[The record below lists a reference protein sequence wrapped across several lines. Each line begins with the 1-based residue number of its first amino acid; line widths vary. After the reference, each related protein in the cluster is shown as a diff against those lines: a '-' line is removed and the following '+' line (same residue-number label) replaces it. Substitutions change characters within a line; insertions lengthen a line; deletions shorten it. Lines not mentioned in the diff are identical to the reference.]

1 MSAESSSTPRARLVP
16 RALWFVAAALA
27 LAGVA
32 LATLMRAENEML
44 QLAGVGGTFVV
55 VVAVAIA
62 ALACSA
68 VFAPWA
74 RPALALRLVA
84 ARWAFLA
91 VALVVAALV
100 GILTDRALVRWR
112 VHGLERDTAA
122 LRAAIEA
129 DVTRTGAPPWFLEG
143 TFGRVATGAG
153 LRLGG
158 AQVVYTCC
166 ADSEHELDALVYDL
180 GPVSDE
186 TMRPRYISGA
196 TQAPRSEGD
205 TRRSELVVVLD
216 AAGRVA
222 NVAPERVTT
231 SSREE
236 FVVDT
241 WLAHADRRAAMSADL
256 AWNDRLAGCYRADVL
271 ARLGPSS
278 AERKVRDTAWELE
291 AHFPNGDRFCYRPTG
306 AYAPF
311 MRRVGGWGF
320 WRRGDSE

>member
-1 MSAESSSTPRARLVP
+1 MSAESNAAPRSRLVP
-16 RALWFVAAALA
+16 PALWFVAIALA
-27 LAGVA
+27 LAGFA
-32 LATLMRAENEML
+32 LASLMRAEEEML
-44 QLAGVGGTFVV
+44 QLAGVGATFVF
-55 VVAVAIA
+55 VVAVSIA
-62 ALACSA
+62 AFACSA

-74 RPALALRLVA
+74 RPALAFRIVA

-91 VALVVAALV
+91 VALVAAALA

-112 VHGLERDTAA
+112 VHGLERDTAE
-122 LRAAIEA
+122 LRSAIE
-129 DVTRTGAPPWFLEG
+129 DEVTRAGAPPWLLDG
-143 TFGRVATGAG
+143 TYGRIATGAG

-186 TMRPRYISGA
+186 SMRPRYVSGA
-196 TQAPRSEGD
+196 PD
-205 TRRSELVVVLD
+205 TGRSELVVVLD
-216 AAGRVA
+216 ATGRVA
-222 NVAPERVTT
+222 KVAPERLTT

-236 FVVDT
+236 FVIDT

-256 AWNDRLAGCYRADVL
+256 AWNDRLAGCDRADVL
-271 ARLGPSS
+271 ARLGPPA

-311 MRRVGGWGF
+311 MRPVGRWGF
-320 WRRGDSE
+320 WRRGESD